1 MRCNITFIPKSVT
14 LALSLLIL
22 SGCSNPKAIPDAGSQ
37 DITVRIDSSF
47 NADECHALGEIT
59 GSEGHWYDYLFY
71 GNDTLIRGA
80 IIDAKNQGL
89 ALNADT
95 VYLTSPQ
102 DFATSFTVLGV
113 AYQCK
118 Q

>member
-1 MRCNITFIPKSVT
+1 MRNDVTFVPKAAM
-14 LALSLLIL
+14 LMLSILVL
-22 SGCSNPKAIPDAGSQ
+22 SGCSNPRAIPVPGSQ

-47 NADECHALGEIT
+47 NADECLALGEIT

-95 VYLTSPQ
+95 VYLTGPQ

-118 Q
+118 